1 MKGLLVFIFGCIA
14 TQLTFSQNSQNDE
27 IGKIASGKFTVHKA
41 VEKSRNEFK
50 FETASKP
57 WPVEFKMNDGA
68 CKEVFIKRAGII
80 DETYKVDLPKYP
92 AYYSTSTSEIVVT
105 VIDKKIYYYKWSV
118 KTGAEIVY
126 ILSEKSVSSYD
137 SEKNTLDDYRRNI
150 LEKQKNAR
158 EERIELKN
166 ELAEKEAALNTLE
179 GKEIKSI
186 TVKMVNEIPE
196 IGHLTIVA
204 IGVEVELA
212 DGTTLKT
219 KNLGGKTPYSDFD
232 FQVTGGDYA
241 GGDFKVAND
250 ASKIKNDQIT
260 VVAKSKYA
268 NNTVSGKF
276 AHKLNYKSDIFYQ
289 FQGGSGQFGRANT
302 VGYSK
307 NGGDGRDGKSVNV
320 YAELKTING
329 ESVNEIT
336 ITNAI
341 TGEFMSSCKVHVDSK
356 ITINVSGGNGGSGAS
371 GDYAS
376 DHNGGD
382 GGDGGNAGNV
392 MLSGSGTNSLDI
404 TVLSKGGKGGQGGKG
419 KTSYDHTGS
428 NGTSG
433 ANGSL
438 IK

>member
-1 MKGLLVFIFGCIA
+1 MKGLLIFIFGFIT
-14 TQLTFSQNSQNDE
+14 TQLAFSQDSQNDE

-41 VEKSRNEFK
+41 VEKSRNEYK

-57 WPVEFKMNDGA
+57 WPVEFKMNNSK
-68 CKEVFIKRAGII
+68 CEEVFIKRAGII

-118 KTGAEIVY
+118 KSGSEIVY

-137 SEKNTLDDYRRNI
+137 SEKSTLDDYRRNI

-166 ELAEKEAALNTLE
+166 ELAEQEAALNTLE
-179 GKEIKSI
+179 GKEIKAI
-186 TVKMVNEIPE
+186 TVKMVKETPE
-196 IGHLTIVA
+196 IGHLTIVG

-212 DGTTLKT
+212 DGTILKT

-232 FQVTGGDYA
+232 FKVTGGDYA

-250 ASKIKNDQIT
+250 ASKISNDEIT
-260 VVAKSKYA
+260 VVAKSKFS
-268 NNTVSGKF
+268 NNSVSGKF
-276 AHKLNYKSDIFYQ
+276 SHKLNYKSDIFYQ

-307 NGGDGRDGKSVNV
+307 NGGNGRDGKSVNV
-320 YAELKTING
+320 FAELKTING
-329 ESVNEIT
+329 QSVNEIT
-336 ITNAI
+336 ITNAT
-341 TGEFMSSCKVHVDSK
+341 TGELMSTCKLHVDSK

-382 GGDGGNAGNV
+382 GGDGGNAGDV
-392 MLSGSGTNSLDI
+392 VLTGSGTHSLDI
-404 TVLSKGGKGGQGGKG
+404 TVLSNGGKGGQGGKG
-419 KTSYDHTGS
+419 KTSYDISGT
-428 NGTSG
+428 NGTPG